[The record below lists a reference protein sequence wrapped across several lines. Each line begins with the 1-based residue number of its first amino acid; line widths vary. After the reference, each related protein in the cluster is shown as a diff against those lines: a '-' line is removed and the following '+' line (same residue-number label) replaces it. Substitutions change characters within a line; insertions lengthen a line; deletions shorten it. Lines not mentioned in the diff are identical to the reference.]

1 MMFIEKL
8 PKKATLSLG
17 KIDEYEYLT
26 GEEILLSN
34 QKQIIEQ
41 IFWKTNQ
48 NNWRSRKKTSGCIKK
63 FKT

>member
-26 GEEILLSN
+26 GEEITNNKS
-34 QKQIIEQ
+34 
-41 IFWKTNQ
+41 KTNNRTNFLKNKPKQ
-48 NNWRSRKKTSGCIKK
+48 LEIKEK
-63 FKT
+63 N